1 MGLVNSKDFTSR
13 RKVDEATSNTSLSK
27 LRYVITEK
35 PKWKVFKKK
44 EVVPL
49 PQYRP
54 VKGCPCGNAG
64 PCKQKVTPRGVTIHY
79 PQKKKKFCA
88 FGTDRRYKPPK
99 TQKSYFTSPKTDN
112 KVKVI
117 RRKRFPTFRL
127 DKISCYSPFS
137 RTVAPRPGGT
147 VVN

>member
-1 MGLVNSKDFTSR
+1 MGLVNSKDFMSR
-13 RKVDEATSNTSLSK
+13 RKIDEATSNTSLSN

-44 EVVPL
+44 EIVPI

-54 VKGCPCGNAG
+54 VKGCPCGNDG
-64 PCKQKVTPRGVTIHY
+64 PCKQKVTPKGVTIHY

-88 FGTDRRYKPPK
+88 FGPDRRYKPPK
-99 TQKSYFTSPKTDN
+99 APKSYFSNPKTVN
-112 KVKVI
+112 KVKVV
-117 RRKRFPTFRL
+117 RRKRFPTWRL
-127 DKISCYSPFS
+127 DKISYNSPFS
-137 RTVAPRPGGT
+137 RTVAPRPVEP